1 MERYKKTCYI
11 PVVKHSDSS
20 NPRVSN
26 FGGVAPYLPING
38 PIFCDCGDKL
48 QTVFSFHIPSI
59 PDEMKK
65 LFPSDHECVVVGNTC
80 NSCHIHQEVKCYS
93 DEQID
98 QLVYDDVPS
107 KRNVFNEPRTV
118 TEWKE
123 SFMYPY
129 GVNEA
134 GFELPEKDSFNQEEL
149 LFIDEFLHEKNYGN
163 KDLKT
168 YLGGYPCFAQGDDRP
183 NGHVLLLE
191 IEESE
196 ASTNLWGDCGTA
208 QVWMTT
214 GSDFGSFIMQ
224 YNCS

>member
-1 MERYKKTCYI
+1 
-11 PVVKHSDSS
+11 
-20 NPRVSN
+20 
-26 FGGVAPYLPING
+26 
-38 PIFCDCGDKL
+38 
-48 QTVFSFHIPSI
+48 
-59 PDEMKK
+59 MKK

-149 LFIDEFLHEKNYGN
+149 LFIDEFLHEK
-163 KDLKT
+163 K
-168 YLGGYPCFAQGDDRP
+168 
-183 NGHVLLLE
+183 
-191 IEESE
+191 
-196 ASTNLWGDCGTA
+196 LWK
-208 QVWMTT
+208 
-214 GSDFGSFIMQ
+214 
-224 YNCS
+224 